1 MKIKGVGFPAGLLNA
16 LRDERLVVFAGAGVS
31 MGAPANLPSFHC
43 LAKEIAKGTSQHI
56 KSSETE
62 DQLLG
67 RLEDCESKESH
78 QLVTKLLHS
87 NNPVLL
93 AYRSLLHFFHATDP
107 GRITTTN
114 FHCLLEQKAESGG
127 DLRRTRAP
135 LNKSSGGVRM
145 ER

>member
-87 NNPVLL
+87 NNPVLFQRTEACFISSTPL
-93 AYRSLLHFFHATDP
+93 IQAGSPPPTSTA
-107 GRITTTN
+107 
-114 FHCLLEQKAESGG
+114 CLSRKQKVGG
-127 DLRRTRAP
+127 I
-135 LNKSSGGVRM
+135 
-145 ER
+145 